1 MGFMSFLKEIGFDTF
16 LDFLGFV
23 TNIFYVLTPILFNM
37 LVDQNSFEIESI
49 SIMSVFSM
57 YVNAFIYFFLGLFG
71 ESNGNS
77 FVLRDYC
84 NLIGTFLGL
93 VYLSIY
99 FYERYKDEDIKKI
112 ILYYLLIVI
121 ISIII
126 IIFEYYFIIEKNSN
140 VFNYLFKW
148 IGVFPNVLEY
158 FPIGFNIVYLF
169 KNKKSKTFLIIGGT
183 FGLINTIVW
192 FIWAVYTTIKN
203 KNDPQYHS
211 IFANTLSIS
220 MNVLQYVIFFKYRR
234 KDKVEYLTVIKNK
247 YD

>member
-1 MGFMSFLKEIGFDTF
+1 MGLMSFLKEIGFDTF
-16 LDFLGFV
+16 IDFLGFV
-23 TNIFYVLTPILFNM
+23 SNIFYVLTPILFNM

-121 ISIII
+121 ISVII
-126 IIFEYYFIIEKNSN
+126 IIFEYIFIIKMNSQ
-140 VFNYLFKW
+140 VFNFLFKW

-158 FPIGFNIVYLF
+158 FPIGFNIIYLF
-169 KNKKSKTFLIIGGT
+169 KNKKSKTFLIVGGT

-192 FIWAVYTTIKN
+192 FIWAIYHTITHKD
-203 KNDPQYHS
+203 DPQYHS

-234 KDKVEYLTVIKNK
+234 KDKVGYLTVVKNK

>member
-1 MGFMSFLKEIGFDTF
+1 MGFMSFLKEIRFDTF

-93 VYLSIY
+93 VYLTIY
-99 FYERYKDEDIKKI
+99 FYERYKDDIKSIIFYYFVILVVSAI
-112 ILYYLLIVI
+112 ILILEYIFI
-121 ISIII
+121 ISRYDVIYIMM
-126 IIFEYYFIIEKNSN
+126 
-140 VFNYLFKW
+140 FKW

-158 FPIGFNIVYLF
+158 FPIGYNILYLI
-169 KNKKSKTFLIIGGT
+169 KNKIAYKFLVIGGI
-183 FGLINTIVW
+183 FGLFNSIVW
-192 FIWAVYTTIKN
+192 FIWAIITTITN

-211 IFANTLSIS
+211 ICANALSIF
-220 MNVLQYVIFFKYRR
+220 MNFLQFYIFYKYKRNN
-234 KDKVEYLTVIKNK
+234 KIKYLTYGNNK